1 MHYKKKSC
9 SIKSKKALSPLIATA
24 ILISAAIA
32 GGLLLYQYFNNTMT
46 KYIAGEDVVATIA
59 AHDTGTG
66 QTMYFYTIRNT
77 GSRTVTLIDIK
88 VFAGANVT
96 ATINLNKI
104 KLGPGD
110 SYSNNT
116 LVSGSPSSNMYAV
129 VEYSVGG
136 KLFTTKPV
144 AVSIS

>member
-1 MHYKKKSC
+1 MYYKKKSC
-9 SIKSKKALSPLIATA
+9 GRKSKKALSPLIATA

-66 QTMYFYTIRNT
+66 QTMYFYSIHNT
-77 GSRTVTLIDIK
+77 GTRSVTLIDIK
-88 VFAGANVT
+88 VFAGANLT
-96 ATINLNKI
+96 AIIDLGNIT
-104 KLGPGD
+104 LGPGD

-116 LVSGSPSSNMYAV
+116 LVNGSPTSNMYAV
-129 VEYSVGG
+129 IEYSVGG
-136 KLFTTKPV
+136 KIFTTKPI
-144 AVSIS
+144 AISIS